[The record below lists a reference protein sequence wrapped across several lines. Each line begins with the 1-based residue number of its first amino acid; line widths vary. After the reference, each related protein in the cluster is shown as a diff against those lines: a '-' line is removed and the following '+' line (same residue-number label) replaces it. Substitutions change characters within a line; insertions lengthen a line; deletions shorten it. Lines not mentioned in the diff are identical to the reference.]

1 MFLIVLWTR
10 STTISDGRDE
20 DVQFDNLLA
29 DNEKE
34 CLRAK
39 DPTLYLHILK
49 PSLPQPAAHKTLL

>member
-1 MFLIVLWTR
+1 M
-10 STTISDGRDE
+10 ISDGRDE